1 MAVAHAVV
9 IEMRTA
15 VLSFAREQDKLADYL
30 RCANYALL
38 ARAAYRNAAPDL
50 GVLLGDLVRA
60 DWWFS
65 EFGPITN
72 RTNILNSPLEQVPV
86 VLRRTPSAPSALHF
100 ARQVS
105 GVYKLTSRASGLRCR
120 PLGRPAQRLSSVYA
134 AAAGPTY
141 TLVVHKPN

>member
-1 MAVAHAVV
+1 LSIARRRAYAAAMAVAHAVV

-65 EFGPITN
+65 EFGPITCGMHGS
-72 RTNILNSPLEQVPV
+72 SPD
-86 VLRRTPSAPSALHF
+86 VLFSAHF
-100 ARQVS
+100 
-105 GVYKLTSRASGLRCR
+105 L
-120 PLGRPAQRLSSVYA
+120 
-134 AAAGPTY
+134 
-141 TLVVHKPN
+141 